1 MPFLLLVHEDNYENS
16 QIGPASVLSS
26 QFQDSIARAHLEMKE
41 REREMQRRALVVD
54 DEPATCE
61 MIQKV
66 LYAAGVDA
74 LTLTRSGQAA
84 SFLEEGK
91 FDMVF
96 FDLHMG
102 SPDGI
107 ELSREMRR
115 AGSNRTTPIILLS
128 DNQRPSA
135 MTQGFAAGAS
145 FFLYKPIDKE
155 RLLRLIRAT
164 QGRMDHERRQ
174 TRRVPLQSNV
184 RLRFGFEEIVCETI
198 DVGLDGILV
207 RAPRTLPTG
216 TPVQVSME
224 LAQRMKPVVGAG
236 SVVRVLCRNQ
246 MGIHLKR
253 LPVEESERLQEFLL
267 PMITQTRLP
276 PNQKP

>member
-1 MPFLLLVHEDNYENS
+1 
-16 QIGPASVLSS
+16 
-26 QFQDSIARAHLEMKE
+26 
-41 REREMQRRALVVD
+41 MQRRALVVD

-61 MIQKV
+61 LIQKV

-128 DNQRPSA
+128 DDQRPSA
-135 MTQGFAAGAS
+135 MSQGFAAGAS
-145 FFLYKPIDKE
+145 FFLYKPVDRE
-155 RLLRLIRAT
+155 RLLKLIRAT
-164 QGRMDHERRQ
+164 QGRMDHEKRQ
-174 TRRVPLQSNV
+174 TRRVPLLSKV
-184 RLRFGFEEIVCETI
+184 RLRFGFEEILCETV
-198 DVGLDGILV
+198 DVSLDGILV
-207 RAPRTLPTG
+207 KAPRTIPAG
-216 TPVQVSME
+216 TSVQVSME
-224 LAQRMKPVVGAG
+224 LTQKMKPVVGAG
-236 SVVRVLCRNQ
+236 SVVRVLGGNQ
-246 MGIHLKR
+246 MGIHLDR
-253 LPVEESERLQEFLL
+253 LPFEESARLQEFLL
-267 PMITQTRLP
+267 PMISRD
-276 PNQKP
+276 

>member
-1 MPFLLLVHEDNYENS
+1 
-16 QIGPASVLSS
+16 
-26 QFQDSIARAHLEMKE
+26 
-41 REREMQRRALVVD
+41 MQRRALVVD

-61 MIQKV
+61 LIQKV

-74 LTLTRSGQAA
+74 LTLTGSEQAA

-96 FDLHMG
+96 LDLHMG

-128 DNQRPSA
+128 DDQRPSA

-145 FFLYKPIDKE
+145 FFLYKPVDKA
-155 RLLRLIRAT
+155 RLLKLIRAT

-174 TRRVPLQSNV
+174 TRRVPIQSKV
-184 RLRFGFEEIVCETI
+184 RLRFGFEEMWCETV
-198 DVGLDGILV
+198 DVSLDGILV
-207 RAPRTLPTG
+207 RVPRTLPAG
-216 TPVQVSME
+216 TSVQVSME
-224 LAQRMKPVVGAG
+224 LSQKMKPVIGAG
-236 SVVRVLCRNQ
+236 SVVRILGGNQ
-246 MGIHLKR
+246 MGIHLDPLTVR
-253 LPVEESERLQEFLL
+253 ESERLQEFLL
-267 PMITQTRLP
+267 PMIPRG
-276 PNQKP
+276 